1 MIELKFI
8 RDLCGTLDDFFDLQ
22 RFKLFPAWCLLLKK
36 KELIANF
43 ICRFFIWFK
52 TRTQRKAT
60 STILN
65 HHSSIKKNMHYAM
78 RLTTQ
83 IARHFRE
90 IHFGKNWWA
99 TTAQGDH
106 GTGRPQGSPLPTNHW
121 VWFVF
126 GVLPSVFILPIL

>member
-1 MIELKFI
+1 
-8 RDLCGTLDDFFDLQ
+8 LCGTLDDFFDLQ
-22 RFKLFPAWCLLLKK
+22 RFKLFPAWCLLSKK

-83 IARHFRE
+83 IAHHFRE

-99 TTAQGDH
+99 TTAQGGH
-106 GTGRPQGSPLPTNHW
+106 KGRPYPPTIGYGLCSGCCRPFLFCQYYNLW
-121 VWFVF
+121 IGIVKIF
-126 GVLPSVFILPIL
+126 G

>member
-1 MIELKFI
+1 
-8 RDLCGTLDDFFDLQ
+8 LCGTLDDFFDLQ

-65 HHSSIKKNMHYAM
+65 HHSSIKKNLHYAM

-83 IARHFRE
+83 IAHHFRE

-99 TTAQGDH
+99 TTAQGGH
-106 GTGRPQGSPLPTNHW
+106 GTGRPRHRAATRVAPTHQPLGMVCVRGVAVRFYFANIIT
-121 VWFVF
+121 F
-126 GVLPSVFILPIL
+126 G